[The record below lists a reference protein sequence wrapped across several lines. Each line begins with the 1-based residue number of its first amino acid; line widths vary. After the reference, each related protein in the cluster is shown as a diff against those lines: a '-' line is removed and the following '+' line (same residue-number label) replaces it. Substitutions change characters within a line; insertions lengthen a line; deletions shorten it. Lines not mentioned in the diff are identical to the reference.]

1 MKSRVFSLIVVLLG
15 FATMIA
21 ILGITSGIFSGD
33 KSVGEIQDVE
43 SNGTILIIGNYTFSA
58 YIADTV
64 EERECGYYCYTDYE
78 AIVFLWNS
86 TPSTVTFTMKGIDY
100 PILLVLVRNCTVY
113 DVIEMTPGN
122 LYRINNVGPTDF
134 FIELRKPMNIMKG
147 DPIIL
152 DNICT
157 RP

>member
-1 MKSRVFSLIVVLLG
+1 MRTKVLGLIVVLLG

-21 ILGITSGIFSGD
+21 ILGVTSGIFSGNRP
-33 KSVGEIQDVE
+33 VGKVQDVE
-43 SNGTILIIGNYTFSA
+43 SNGTILIIGNYTFNA

-113 DVIEMTPGN
+113 DVIEMMPGN
-122 LYRINNVGPTDF
+122 LYKINNVEPTDF
-134 FIELRKPMNIMKG
+134 FIEVRKQVNIMKG
-147 DPIIL
+147 DPVIL
-152 DNICT
+152 DNICN
-157 RP
+157 RS

>member
-1 MKSRVFSLIVVLLG
+1 MLDLIVVLLG

-21 ILGITSGIFSGD
+21 ILGVTSGIFSG
-33 KSVGEIQDVE
+33 KRPVGKVQDVE
-43 SNGTILIIGNYTFSA
+43 SNGTILIIGNYTFNA

-113 DVIEMTPGN
+113 DVIEMMPGN
-122 LYRINNVGPTDF
+122 LYKINNVEPTDL
-134 FIELRKPMNIMKG
+134 FIEVRKQVNIMKG
-147 DPIIL
+147 DPVIL
-152 DNICT
+152 DNICN
-157 RP
+157 RS

>member
-1 MKSRVFSLIVVLLG
+1 MLGLIVVLLG

-21 ILGITSGIFSGD
+21 ILGVTSGIFSGNRP
-33 KSVGEIQDVE
+33 VGEVQDVE
-43 SNGTILIIGNYTFSA
+43 SNGTILIIGNYTFNA

-78 AIVFLWNS
+78 AIVFLWNE

-113 DVIEMTPGN
+113 DVIEMMPGN
-122 LYRINNVGPTDF
+122 LYKINNVEPTDF
-134 FIELRKPMNIMKG
+134 FIEVRKQVNIMKG
-147 DPIIL
+147 DPVIL
-152 DNICT
+152 DDICN
-157 RP
+157 RS